1 MTPEEQKLNRAQL
14 KQCFID
20 LGMRAK
26 ETNEPYIQNVCFVLA
41 GAIAEGS
48 DPSLALW
55 VSEFAM
61 LRIDQMKKDLEE
73 GS

>member
-1 MTPEEQKLNRAQL
+1 MTPDEQLFNRAQL

-48 DPSLALW
+48 DPALALW

-61 LRIDQMKKDLEE
+61 LRIDIIKENLEE